1 MKKRKS
7 IGSMSLGSSILLLVF
22 VVVSLVSFAVLS
34 LSSAITDKKLTTQIS
49 KKNSNYYQACNLAEE
64 YLAQIDLNLQTAYES
79 SISQEG
85 FYELVSTGSNFS
97 IPVSDFQELY
107 VAITYTYPQEEG
119 DTFYTIDEWKL
130 VNTTT
135 PEIDNTLPLMQSEP
149 PA

>member
-1 MKKRKS
+1 MKKRIS

-49 KKNSNYYQACNLAEE
+49 EKNRSYYQACNLAEE
-64 YLAQIDLNLQTAYES
+64 YLAQIDSNLQTAYES

-107 VAITYTYPQEEG
+107 VAVTYTYPQEED

-130 VNTTT
+130 ISTNT
-135 PEIDNTLPLMQSEP
+135 PEIDNSLPLMQ
-149 PA
+149 

>member
-22 VVVSLVSFAVLS
+22 VIVSLVSFAVLS

-49 KKNSNYYQACNLAEE
+49 EKNSSYYQACNLAEE

-85 FYELVSTGSNFS
+85 FYELVSTGSSFS

-130 VNTTT
+130 ISTNT
-135 PEIDNTLPLMQSEP
+135 PEIDNSLPLMH
-149 PA
+149 

>member
-22 VVVSLVSFAVLS
+22 VIVSLVSFAVLS
-34 LSSAITDKKLTTQIS
+34 LSSAITDKKLTAQIS
-49 KKNSNYYQACNLAEE
+49 EKNSSYYQACNLAEE
-64 YLAQIDLNLQTAYES
+64 YLAQIDSNLQTAYES
-79 SISQEG
+79 SISEEG
-85 FYELVSTGSNFS
+85 FYELVSTGSDFS

-107 VAITYTYPQEEG
+107 VSVTYTYPQKEG

-135 PEIDNTLPLMQSEP
+135 PEIDNTLPLMQ
-149 PA
+149 

>member
-22 VVVSLVSFAVLS
+22 VIVSLVSFAVLS

-49 KKNSNYYQACNLAEE
+49 EKNSSYYQSCNLAEE
-64 YLAQIDLNLQTAYES
+64 YLAQIDSNLQTAYES
-79 SISQEG
+79 SISEEG
-85 FYELVSTGSNFS
+85 FYELVSTGSDFS

-130 VNTTT
+130 ISTNT
-135 PEIDNTLPLMQSEP
+135 PEIDNSLPLMQ
-149 PA
+149 

>member
-49 KKNSNYYQACNLAEE
+49 EKNSSYYQACNLAEE

-130 VNTTT
+130 ISTNT
-135 PEIDNTLPLMQSEP
+135 PEIDNSLPLMQ
-149 PA
+149 

>member
-49 KKNSNYYQACNLAEE
+49 EKNSSYYQACNLAEE
-64 YLAQIDLNLQTAYES
+64 YLAQIDSNLQTAYES
-79 SISQEG
+79 SISEEG
-85 FYELVSTGSNFS
+85 FYELVSTGSDFS

-130 VNTTT
+130 ISTNT
-135 PEIDNTLPLMQSEP
+135 PEIDNSLPLMQ
-149 PA
+149 

>member
-130 VNTTT
+130 ISTNT
-135 PEIDNTLPLMQSEP
+135 PEIDNSLPLMQ
-149 PA
+149 